1 MKPKP
6 PSPTN
11 RLMLAPGIRVSMGAR
26 ARTRRIN
33 FRSALRRH
41 GHVDRLTHPREGHVL
56 VVADLERELV
66 RAGCQLH
73 VDLTV
78 TLPEVHPGRRAL
90 HDLRSLR
97 QTVGIDPDMEM
108 AHAF

>member
-6 PSPTN
+6 LSLTS
-11 RLMLAPGIRVSMGAR
+11 RLILPPGIRVSMGAR

-33 FRSALRRH
+33 RRSALRRH
-41 GHVDRLTHPREGHVL
+41 GDVDRLTHPREGHVL

-73 VDLTV
+73 VDVTV

-90 HDLRSLR
+90 HDRRSVR
-97 QTVGIDPDMEM
+97 QTVGIAPDME
-108 AHAF
+108 